1 MNTIEGSGGRERK
14 RERTF
19 LIGSETGFYTERA
32 GEKEETS
39 ESREWERN
47 KYIVE
52 DQNQNGDSFCD
63 SSILLQGKGIYL

>member
-1 MNTIEGSGGRERK
+1 M
-14 RERTF
+14 
-19 LIGSETGFYTERA
+19 IGSETGFYTERA
-32 GEKEETS
+32 GEKEEAS

-63 SSILLQGKGIYL
+63 SSILLQGNLPLNRQRFTYRGEILPVEE